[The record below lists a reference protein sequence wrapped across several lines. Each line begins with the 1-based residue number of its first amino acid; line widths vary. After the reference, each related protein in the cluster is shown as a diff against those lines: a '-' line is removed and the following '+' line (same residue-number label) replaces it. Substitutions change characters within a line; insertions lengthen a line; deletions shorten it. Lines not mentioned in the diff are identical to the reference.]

1 MPYVVPIVDDFN
13 ARFPELASSD
23 NEVLVDQCIT
33 RALRQVD
40 TSWLEGDYQEAI
52 LQLAAH
58 YYVSDPSQTG
68 TDASSASGGNLT
80 SATIGRISESYA
92 EGEGGAPQASDLTS
106 SIYGT
111 EFRRLR
117 KVNHPAM
124 KTV

>member
-1 MPYVVPIVDDFN
+1 MPYTVPTVDDFN
-13 ARFPELASSD
+13 ARFPELAASD

-33 RALRQVD
+33 RALRRVD

-52 LQLAAH
+52 LLLAAH

-68 TDASSASGGNLT
+68 TDASSATGANLT

-92 EGEGGAPQASDLTS
+92 EGEGGAPQSSDLTS

-111 EFRRLR
+111 EFKRLLR
-117 KVNHPAM
+117 VNHPAM